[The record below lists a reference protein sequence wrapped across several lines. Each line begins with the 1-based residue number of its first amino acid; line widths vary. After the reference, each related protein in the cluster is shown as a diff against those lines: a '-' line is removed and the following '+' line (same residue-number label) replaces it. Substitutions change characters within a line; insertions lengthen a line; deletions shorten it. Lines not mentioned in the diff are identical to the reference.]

1 MYAGFQFLVDLEG
14 QPGLPLFVAHRQRP
28 NAARRGCYHLI
39 KFSHVSSLIT
49 KSSHRPHKRSIPR
62 PFFSS
67 PVGFLP
73 IFPAHSRRF
82 LATSELD
89 IWLSGSPPLI
99 DFRM

>member
-1 MYAGFQFLVDLEG
+1 MYAGFQFLVDLEV
-14 QPGLPLFVAHRQRP
+14 QPGLPLLVAHRQRP
-28 NAARRGCYHLI
+28 NAARRGYYLV
-39 KFSHVSSLIT
+39 KFSHAPSLNN
-49 KSSHRPHKRSIPR
+49 KNSHRFHKPSIPR
-62 PFFSS
+62 PFFSP